1 MKLNFKETKWLRN
14 PSAQKLSKLY
24 KSFGYQVLFVGGCVR
39 NTILKMPVT
48 DIDLA
53 TDAQPEE
60 IIKIAKENNIRFVPT
75 GLAHGTITL
84 IIDNKNYQITTFRT
98 DFDHDGRY
106 AKVEFTESL
115 LLDASRRDLTINA
128 LYCNHVG
135 EVIDPLNG
143 LDDIKKQKIKFIGN
157 PNERI
162 KEDNLR
168 ILRFFR
174 FQAIYGNKNFEID
187 SIALEACHNHKSK
200 LAALSKER
208 ITSELRKI
216 LSAPNPLEVII
227 KMNETGVLNELFQKV
242 SIDSLEAYLKTE
254 EKFKININWLGRLLS
269 LQVTQEE
276 ESLKLTRC
284 EFKFL
289 KQTKSAIENQ
299 IHVLEFSYYNGVENG
314 KIYSILQNF
323 RHNII
328 LSKNLLNQINSLATK
343 KFPITA
349 KDLMPEIRGKKLGE
363 ALRSLEDRWIKSN
376 FTLSKKEL
384 LAEA

>member
-24 KSFGYQVLFVGGCVR
+24 KNFGYQVLFVGGCVR

-174 FQAIYGNKNFEID
+174 FQAIYGNKNLEID

-323 RHNII
+323 IHNII
-328 LSKNLLNQINSLATK
+328 LSKNLLDQINSLATK

-349 KDLMPEIRGKKLGE
+349 KDLMPEISGKKLGE

-384 LAEA
+384 LAEE

>member
-157 PNERI
+157 PNARI

-174 FQAIYGNKNFEID
+174 FQAIYGNKNLEID

-227 KMNETGVLNELFQKV
+227 KMNETGVLNELFQNV

-376 FTLSKKEL
+376 FTLSKKDL

>member
-174 FQAIYGNKNFEID
+174 FQAIYGNKNLEID

-227 KMNETGVLNELFQKV
+227 KMNETGVLNELFQNV

-269 LQVTQEE
+269 LQVTQKE

-376 FTLSKKEL
+376 FTLSKKDL

>member
-24 KSFGYQVLFVGGCVR
+24 KNFGYQVLFVGGCVR

-174 FQAIYGNKNFEID
+174 FQAIYGNKNLEID

-349 KDLMPEIRGKKLGE
+349 KDLMPEINGKKLGK

-384 LAEA
+384 LAEE

>member
-174 FQAIYGNKNFEID
+174 FQAIYGNKNLEID

-227 KMNETGVLNELFQKV
+227 KMNETGVLNELFQNV

-269 LQVTQEE
+269 LQATQEE

-376 FTLSKKEL
+376 FTLSKKDL

>member
-24 KSFGYQVLFVGGCVR
+24 KNFGYQVLFVGGCVR

-84 IIDNKNYQITTFRT
+84 IIDNTNYQITTFRT

-174 FQAIYGNKNFEID
+174 FQAIYGNKNLEID

-254 EKFKININWLGRLLS
+254 KKFKININWLGRLLS

-299 IHVLEFSYYNGVENG
+299 IHVLEFSYYNGVETG

-349 KDLMPEIRGKKLGE
+349 KDLMPEISGKKLGE

-384 LAEA
+384 LAEE

>member
-1 MKLNFKETKWLRN
+1 
-14 PSAQKLSKLY
+14 
-24 KSFGYQVLFVGGCVR
+24 
-39 NTILKMPVT
+39 MPVT

-174 FQAIYGNKNFEID
+174 FQAIYGNKNLEID

-227 KMNETGVLNELFQKV
+227 KMNETGVLNELFQNV

-376 FTLSKKEL
+376 FTLSKKDL

>member
-24 KSFGYQVLFVGGCVR
+24 KNFGYQVLFVGGCVR
-39 NTILKMPVT
+39 NTILKKPVT

-75 GLAHGTITL
+75 GLVHGTITL
-84 IIDNKNYQITTFRT
+84 IIDNTHYQITTFRT

-174 FQAIYGNKNFEID
+174 FQAIYGNKNLEID

-242 SIDSLEAYLKTE
+242 SIDSLGAYLKTE

-276 ESLKLTRC
+276 ERLKLTRC

-314 KIYSILQNF
+314 KIYAILQNF

-349 KDLMPEIRGKKLGE
+349 KDLMPEINGKKLGE

-384 LAEA
+384 LAEE

>member
-143 LDDIKKQKIKFIGN
+143 LNDIKKQKIKFIGN

-174 FQAIYGNKNFEID
+174 FQAIYGNKNLEID

-254 EKFKININWLGRLLS
+254 KKFKIKINWLGRLLS

-276 ESLKLTRC
+276 KSLKLTRC

-328 LSKNLLNQINSLATK
+328 LCKNLLNQINSITTK

-349 KDLMPEIRGKKLGE
+349 KDLMPEISGKKLGE
-363 ALRSLEDRWIKSN
+363 ALRSL
-376 FTLSKKEL
+376 
-384 LAEA
+384 

>member
-174 FQAIYGNKNFEID
+174 FQAIYGNKNLEID

-227 KMNETGVLNELFQKV
+227 KMNETGVLNELFQNV

-269 LQVTQEE
+269 LQATQEE

-328 LSKNLLNQINSLATK
+328 LSKNLLNQINSLTTK

-349 KDLMPEIRGKKLGE
+349 KDLMPEISGKKLGE

-376 FTLSKKEL
+376 FTLSKKDL

>member
-24 KSFGYQVLFVGGCVR
+24 KNFGYQVLFVGGCVR

-60 IIKIAKENNIRFVPT
+60 IIKIAEENNIRFVPT

-128 LYCNHVG
+128 LYCNDVG

-174 FQAIYGNKNFEID
+174 FQAIYGNKNLEID

-227 KMNETGVLNELFQKV
+227 KMNETGVLNELFQNV

-254 EKFKININWLGRLLS
+254 EKFKININWLGRFLS

-376 FTLSKKEL
+376 FTLSKKDL

>member
-1 MKLNFKETKWLRN
+1 MKLNFNETKWLRN

-24 KSFGYQVLFVGGCVR
+24 KNFGYQVLFVGGCVR

-143 LDDIKKQKIKFIGN
+143 LNDIKKQKIKFIGN

-174 FQAIYGNKNFEID
+174 FQAIYGNKNLEID

-269 LQVTQEE
+269 LQATQEE

-349 KDLMPEIRGKKLGE
+349 KDLMPEISGKKLGE

>member
-174 FQAIYGNKNFEID
+174 FQAIYGNKNLEID

-227 KMNETGVLNELFQKV
+227 KMNETGVLNELFQNV

-328 LSKNLLNQINSLATK
+328 LCKNLLNQINSLATK

-376 FTLSKKEL
+376 FTLSKKDL

>member
-84 IIDNKNYQITTFRT
+84 MIDNKNYQITTFRT

-174 FQAIYGNKNFEID
+174 FQAIYGNKNLEID

-269 LQVTQEE
+269 LQATQEE

-376 FTLSKKEL
+376 FTLSKKDL

>member
-174 FQAIYGNKNFEID
+174 FQAIYGNKNLEID

-227 KMNETGVLNELFQKV
+227 KMNETGVLNELFQNV

-269 LQVTQEE
+269 LQVTQKE

-349 KDLMPEIRGKKLGE
+349 KDLMPEISGKKLGE

>member
-24 KSFGYQVLFVGGCVR
+24 KNFGYQVLFVGGCVR

-174 FQAIYGNKNFEID
+174 FQAIYGNKNLEID

-299 IHVLEFSYYNGVENG
+299 IPC
-314 KIYSILQNF
+314 
-323 RHNII
+323 
-328 LSKNLLNQINSLATK
+328 T
-343 KFPITA
+343 
-349 KDLMPEIRGKKLGE
+349 
-363 ALRSLEDRWIKSN
+363 
-376 FTLSKKEL
+376 
-384 LAEA
+384 

>member
-143 LDDIKKQKIKFIGN
+143 LNDIKKQKIKFIGN

-174 FQAIYGNKNFEID
+174 FQAIYGNKNLEID

-227 KMNETGVLNELFQKV
+227 KMNETGVLNELFQNV

-376 FTLSKKEL
+376 FTLSKKDL

>member
-24 KSFGYQVLFVGGCVR
+24 KNFGYQVLFVGGCVR

-174 FQAIYGNKNFEID
+174 FQAIYGNKNLEID

-384 LAEA
+384 LAEE

>member
-174 FQAIYGNKNFEID
+174 FQAIYGNKNLEID

>member
-174 FQAIYGNKNFEID
+174 FQAIYGNKNLEID

-227 KMNETGVLNELFQKV
+227 KMNETGVLNELFQNV

-328 LSKNLLNQINSLATK
+328 LSKNLLNQINSITTK

-349 KDLMPEIRGKKLGE
+349 KDLMPEISGKKLGE

-376 FTLSKKEL
+376 FTLSKKDL

>member
-174 FQAIYGNKNFEID
+174 FQAIYGNKNLEID

-227 KMNETGVLNELFQKV
+227 KMNETGVLNELLQNV

-349 KDLMPEIRGKKLGE
+349 KDLMPEINGKKLGE

-376 FTLSKKEL
+376 FTLRKKDL
-384 LAEA
+384 LAEE

>member
-24 KSFGYQVLFVGGCVR
+24 KNFGYQVLFVGGCVR

-84 IIDNKNYQITTFRT
+84 MIDNKNYQITTFRT

-174 FQAIYGNKNFEID
+174 FQAIYGNKNLEID

-349 KDLMPEIRGKKLGE
+349 KDLMPEISGKKLGE

-376 FTLSKKEL
+376 FTLSKKVL
-384 LAEA
+384 LAEE

>member
-24 KSFGYQVLFVGGCVR
+24 KNFGYQVLFVGGCVR

-174 FQAIYGNKNFEID
+174 FQAIYGNKNLEID

-227 KMNETGVLNELFQKV
+227 KMNETGVLNELFQNV

-323 RHNII
+323 RHNNI
-328 LSKNLLNQINSLATK
+328 LNKNLLNQINSLATK

-376 FTLSKKEL
+376 FTLSKKDL

>member
-24 KSFGYQVLFVGGCVR
+24 KNFGYQVLFVGGCVR

-128 LYCNHVG
+128 LYCNDVG

-174 FQAIYGNKNFEID
+174 FQAIYGNKNLEID

-227 KMNETGVLNELFQKV
+227 KMNETGVLNELFQNV

-376 FTLSKKEL
+376 FTLSKKDL

>member
-24 KSFGYQVLFVGGCVR
+24 KNFGYQVLFVGGCVR

-174 FQAIYGNKNFEID
+174 FQAIYGNKNLEID

-227 KMNETGVLNELFQKV
+227 KMNETGVLNELFQNV

-376 FTLSKKEL
+376 FTLSKKDL

>member
-14 PSAQKLSKLY
+14 PSVQKLSKLY
-24 KSFGYQVLFVGGCVR
+24 KNFGYQVLFVGGCVR

-174 FQAIYGNKNFEID
+174 FQAIYGNKNLEID

-227 KMNETGVLNELFQKV
+227 KMNETGVLNELFQNV

-376 FTLSKKEL
+376 FTLSKKDL

>member
-157 PNERI
+157 QNERI

-174 FQAIYGNKNFEID
+174 FQAIYGNKNLEID

-227 KMNETGVLNELFQKV
+227 KMNETGVLNELFQNV

-376 FTLSKKEL
+376 FTLSKKDL

>member
-24 KSFGYQVLFVGGCVR
+24 KNFGYQVLFVGGCVR

-174 FQAIYGNKNFEID
+174 FQAIYGNKNLEID

-349 KDLMPEIRGKKLGE
+349 KDLMPEISGKKLGE

-384 LAEA
+384 LAEE

>member
-128 LYCNHVG
+128 LYCNHV
-135 EVIDPLNG
+135 
-143 LDDIKKQKIKFIGN
+143 
-157 PNERI
+157 
-162 KEDNLR
+162 
-168 ILRFFR
+168 
-174 FQAIYGNKNFEID
+174 
-187 SIALEACHNHKSK
+187 
-200 LAALSKER
+200 
-208 ITSELRKI
+208 
-216 LSAPNPLEVII
+216 
-227 KMNETGVLNELFQKV
+227 
-242 SIDSLEAYLKTE
+242 
-254 EKFKININWLGRLLS
+254 EK
-269 LQVTQEE
+269 
-276 ESLKLTRC
+276 
-284 EFKFL
+284 
-289 KQTKSAIENQ
+289 
-299 IHVLEFSYYNGVENG
+299 
-314 KIYSILQNF
+314 
-323 RHNII
+323 
-328 LSKNLLNQINSLATK
+328 
-343 KFPITA
+343 
-349 KDLMPEIRGKKLGE
+349 
-363 ALRSLEDRWIKSN
+363 
-376 FTLSKKEL
+376 
-384 LAEA
+384 

>member
-24 KSFGYQVLFVGGCVR
+24 KNFGYQVLFVGGCIR

-84 IIDNKNYQITTFRT
+84 IIDNTNYQITTFRT

-174 FQAIYGNKNFEID
+174 FQAIYGNKNLEID

-349 KDLMPEIRGKKLGE
+349 KDLMPEISGKKLGE

-384 LAEA
+384 LAEE

>member
-75 GLAHGTITL
+75 GLVHGTITL
-84 IIDNKNYQITTFRT
+84 IIDNTNYQITTFRT

-143 LDDIKKQKIKFIGN
+143 LNDIKKQKIKFIGN

-174 FQAIYGNKNFEID
+174 FQAIYGNKNLEID

-242 SIDSLEAYLKTE
+242 SIDSLKAYLKTE
-254 EKFKININWLGRLLS
+254 KKFKININWLGRLLS

-349 KDLMPEIRGKKLGE
+349 KDLMPEISGKKLGE

-376 FTLSKKEL
+376 FTLSKKDL

>member
-174 FQAIYGNKNFEID
+174 FQAIYGNKNLEID

-349 KDLMPEIRGKKLGE
+349 KDLMPEISGKKLGE

-376 FTLSKKEL
+376 FTLSKKDL

>member
-75 GLAHGTITL
+75 GLVHGTITL

-174 FQAIYGNKNFEID
+174 FQAIYGNKNLEID

-314 KIYSILQNF
+314 KIYSTLQNF
-323 RHNII
+323 KHNII

-349 KDLMPEIRGKKLGE
+349 KDLMPEISGKKLGK

-384 LAEA
+384 LAEE

>member
-24 KSFGYQVLFVGGCVR
+24 KNFGYQVLFVGGCVR

-60 IIKIAKENNIRFVPT
+60 IIKIAEENNIRFVPT
-75 GLAHGTITL
+75 GLVHGTITL
-84 IIDNKNYQITTFRT
+84 IIDNTNYQITTFRT

-174 FQAIYGNKNFEID
+174 FQAIYGNKNLEID

-242 SIDSLEAYLKTE
+242 SIDSLAAYLKTE

-299 IHVLEFSYYNGVENG
+299 INVLEFSYYNGVENG
-314 KIYSILQNF
+314 KIYAILQNF

-328 LSKNLLNQINSLATK
+328 LSKNLLNQINSLTTK

-349 KDLMPEIRGKKLGE
+349 KDLMPEINGKKLGE

-376 FTLSKKEL
+376 FTLSEKEL
-384 LAEA
+384 LAKE

>member
-24 KSFGYQVLFVGGCVR
+24 KNFGYQVLFVGGCVR

-75 GLAHGTITL
+75 GLVHGTITL
-84 IIDNKNYQITTFRT
+84 IIDNTNYQITTFRT

-174 FQAIYGNKNFEID
+174 FQAIYGNKNLEID

-242 SIDSLEAYLKTE
+242 SIDSLAAYLKTE

-328 LSKNLLNQINSLATK
+328 LSKNLLNQINSLTTK

-349 KDLMPEIRGKKLGE
+349 KDLMPEISGKKLGE

-384 LAEA
+384 LAEE

>member
-174 FQAIYGNKNFEID
+174 FQAIYGNKNLEID

-376 FTLSKKEL
+376 FTLSKKDL
-384 LAEA
+384 LAEK

>member
-24 KSFGYQVLFVGGCVR
+24 KNFGYQVLFVGGCVR

-174 FQAIYGNKNFEID
+174 FQAIYGNKNLEID

-227 KMNETGVLNELFQKV
+227 KMNETGVLNELFQNV

-384 LAEA
+384 LAEE

>member
-174 FQAIYGNKNFEID
+174 FQAIYGNKNLEID

-269 LQVTQEE
+269 LQVTQKE

-384 LAEA
+384 LAEE

>member
-24 KSFGYQVLFVGGCVR
+24 KNFGYQVLFVGGCVR

-84 IIDNKNYQITTFRT
+84 IIDNKSYQITTFRT

-174 FQAIYGNKNFEID
+174 FQAIYGNKNLEID

-227 KMNETGVLNELFQKV
+227 KMNETGVLNELFQNV

-328 LSKNLLNQINSLATK
+328 LCKNLLNQINSLATK

-349 KDLMPEIRGKKLGE
+349 KDLMPEISGKKLGE

-376 FTLSKKEL
+376 FTLSKKDL

>member
-24 KSFGYQVLFVGGCVR
+24 KNFGYQVLFVGGCVR

-174 FQAIYGNKNFEID
+174 FQAIYGNKNLEID

-323 RHNII
+323 RHDII
-328 LSKNLLNQINSLATK
+328 LSKNLLKQINSLATK
-343 KFPITA
+343 KFPIIA
-349 KDLMPEIRGKKLGE
+349 KDLMPEINGKKLGE

-384 LAEA
+384 LAEE